1 MLHHLLLQSW
11 TEELPL
17 HVDLAHHP
25 PLRLTSRNPIWQSPH
40 DVDINL
46 KWREKWEANP
56 PTGAYLIDDPTSQVP
71 GFNLP
76 RREWVS
82 LNRYRTGVGRCF
94 HNLHKWGYSD
104 SPSCK
109 CRASQTMAHIVN
121 DCPLSRFEGGLTA
134 LHTAS
139 TSAVDWL
146 RRDHCIR

>member
-1 MLHHLLLQSW
+1 M
-11 TEELPL
+11 
-17 HVDLAHHP
+17 
-25 PLRLTSRNPIWQSPH
+25 
-40 DVDINL
+40 DINL

-71 GFNLP
+71 GFDLP

-109 CRASQTMAHIVN
+109 CGAWQTMAHIVN